1 MFISVITPA
10 YNRADEIGYLIDSMA
25 NQTVGPDRFEMII
38 VDDGST
44 DSTAYIIKDKQ
55 NQLNLNI
62 NYIKQNN
69 SGPGAARNRG
79 IEEATGN
86 LFTFIDSD
94 CEADARWLE
103 LIEEAFQDK
112 QFDAFGGPD
121 ASKGDFS
128 LLQRAINFS
137 MTSFLTTGG
146 FRGHSD
152 RPLAK
157 FYPRSHNMG
166 MTREL
171 YEKVGGFGSLRHGQ
185 DIELSH
191 RIHQSGAKV
200 VNLKEVVVYHRR
212 RTTITRFFRQV
223 FNWGVARIN
232 LGMID
237 RVMLEP
243 LHFIPAIVT
252 VIAMMITAGFL
263 IDPIEYGSFF
273 HLGFGF
279 LMFVSGVGA
288 WQMKSVRAFFL
299 LLVVIPIQLFGYGTG
314 FILAYTRRFIFRRDA
329 WSGFRKRYY

>member
-1 MFISVITPA
+1 VFISVITPV

-25 NQTVGPDRFEMII
+25 NQTIGVHRFEMII

-44 DSTAYIIKDKQ
+44 DATLDIIKDKKIK
-55 NQLNLNI
+55 LNLNI
-62 NYIKQNN
+62 KYIEQDNL
-69 SGPGAARNRG
+69 GPGAARNCG
-79 IEEATGN
+79 IESASGT
-86 LFTFIDSD
+86 LLTFIDSD
-94 CEADARWLE
+94 CEADPHWLE
-103 LIEEAFQDK
+103 SIEAAFQDK
-112 QFDAFGGPD
+112 PFDAFGGPD
-121 ASKGDFS
+121 TSKGDFS

-166 MTREL
+166 MTRTL

-191 RIHQSGAKV
+191 RIYQSGAKV
-200 VNLKEVVVYHRR
+200 INLKKAVVYHRR
-212 RTTITRFFRQV
+212 RTTILRFFRQV

-232 LGMID
+232 LGIID
-237 RVMLEP
+237 RTMLEP

-252 VIAMMITAGFL
+252 VISVVITAGFF

-273 HLGFGF
+273 QLGFGF

-288 WQMKSVRAFFL
+288 WQMKSVRGFFL
-299 LLVVIPIQLFGYGTG
+299 LHIVIPVQLFGYGTG
-314 FILAYTRRFIFRRDA
+314 FILAYTRRFIFHQGE
-329 WSGFRKRYY
+329 WTGFRKRYY